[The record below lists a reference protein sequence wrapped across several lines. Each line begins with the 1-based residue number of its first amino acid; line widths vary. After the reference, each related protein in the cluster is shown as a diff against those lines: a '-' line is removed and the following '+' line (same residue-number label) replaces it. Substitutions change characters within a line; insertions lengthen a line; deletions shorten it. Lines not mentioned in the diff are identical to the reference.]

1 MDTENKTVNTPDNI
15 KEASI
20 NDMEELKEMGF
31 DLNDINK
38 FNNVWMKSI
47 QNKDTLEK
55 LARIVFIEPPEKLTI
70 PMIKN
75 GLWDFFALCGVSL
88 L

>member
-1 MDTENKTVNTPDNI
+1 MDTENKTVNNPENI

-20 NDMEELKEMGF
+20 NDMEELKKMGF
-31 DLNDINK
+31 DLNDIEK
-38 FNNVWMKSI
+38 FNNVWMQSI
-47 QNKDTLEK
+47 QDKDTLEK
-55 LARIVFIEPPEKLTI
+55 LALIVFNKPPEKLTI